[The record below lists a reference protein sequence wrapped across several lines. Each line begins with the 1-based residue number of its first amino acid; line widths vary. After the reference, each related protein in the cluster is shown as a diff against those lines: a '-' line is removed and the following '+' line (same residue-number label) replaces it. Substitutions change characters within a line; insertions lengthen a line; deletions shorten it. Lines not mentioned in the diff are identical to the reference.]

1 MGLACNASFARA
13 ISAAIATVLACAGP
27 SLAHAASLDAA
38 AINDA
43 TLQAKPVRGINPAIV
58 RTQIILDRLRFGPG
72 IIDGHGGENVD
83 RAIAAFQRRA
93 GMQPTGKL
101 DRETY
106 DRIVEASSEPAVVE
120 AKIEAGDVSGPFVKQ
135 IPAKLEQMAKLKRL
149 GYRNAREALAEKH
162 HVDETLLAALNPGAA
177 FDKAGATL
185 YVPDVRRDPVGAKM
199 GRIEVLKDERRVRV
213 LDETG
218 VVLTE
223 YPASIGSVDKPAPDG
238 EFQVRAVAKNPTYTY
253 DPKFAFKGVKATKP
267 FEVPPGPNGPVGAV
281 WIDLTAETY
290 GIHGTADPSRIGKS
304 FSHGCVRLAN
314 WDALDLAGMV
324 AKGTPV
330 DFIGSA
336 GEPVSVAPAPDE
348 KRKRRAAAR

>member
-1 MGLACNASFARA
+1 MGLARNASFARA
-13 ISAAIATVLACAGP
+13 ISAAIATVLACAAP

-120 AKIEAGDVSGPFVKQ
+120 AKIEAGDVSGPFVKR

-149 GYRNAREALAEKH
+149 GYRNAREALAEKY
-162 HVDETLLAALNPGAA
+162 HVDETLLSALNPGAA

-185 YVPDVRRDPVGAKM
+185 YVPDVRRDPVGAKV

-218 VVLTE
+218 VVLDGI
-223 YPASIGSVDKPAPDG
+223 SRVDRQRRQARARWRVPGARGREEPDLHLRS
-238 EFQVRAVAKNPTYTY
+238 EVRVQGREGHEAVR
-253 DPKFAFKGVKATKP
+253 G
-267 FEVPPGPNGPVGAV
+267 
-281 WIDLTAETY
+281 
-290 GIHGTADPSRIGKS
+290 
-304 FSHGCVRLAN
+304 
-314 WDALDLAGMV
+314 
-324 AKGTPV
+324 
-330 DFIGSA
+330 
-336 GEPVSVAPAPDE
+336 
-348 KRKRRAAAR
+348 AARAEWTRWARSGST